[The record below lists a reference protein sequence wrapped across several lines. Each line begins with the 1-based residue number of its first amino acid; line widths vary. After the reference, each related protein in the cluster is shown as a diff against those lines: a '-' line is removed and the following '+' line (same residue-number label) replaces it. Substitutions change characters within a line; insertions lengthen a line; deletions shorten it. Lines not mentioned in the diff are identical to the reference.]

1 MRVAI
6 LDPNAPRPYTTDPA
20 SLIGLGG
27 TEMTIA
33 DVAHGLARDVRL
45 EIHQAARTASSC
57 ISGVWFTPYAWKAKV
72 RAETIVVINSWKAA
86 VACRKVNPDARM
98 LLWLH
103 NVPGRHNRR
112 MGEALR
118 EADVTIVC
126 VSASHA
132 RSLRAFL
139 GRSAPKITHVYN
151 PIPDDLRPLGLSHDP
166 DLLFFASAPHKG
178 LCEVFQNFR
187 AVRDAFPTMTLAVAD
202 PAYMRWDCGPV
213 PDGVRMVG
221 RQDKARL
228 WEVMERSLCL
238 FCPQTTFAE
247 TFGIVLAEANA
258 VGCPVLTHGGLGAN
272 DEVVSSRQQCIDCTD
287 MDAMIATIG
296 RWRESRPK
304 VSGRSDFRLSS
315 VLEDWRTLLQIDD
328 KPSPRLHE
336 SSRRGSMP
344 VYLGAAE

>member
-6 LDPNAPRPYTTDPA
+6 LDPNAPRPYTTDAA

-33 DVAHGLARDVRL
+33 EVARGLVRDVRL

-57 ISGVWFTPYAWKAKV
+57 SSGVWFRPYRWKARI

-86 VACRKVNPDARM
+86 VACRKANPDARI
-98 LLWLH
+98 LLWVH

-118 EADVTIVC
+118 EADVTVVC

-151 PIPDDLRPLGLSHDP
+151 PIPDDLRPLGLSYDP

-178 LCEVFQNFR
+178 LREVFWNFS
-187 AVRDAFPTMTLAVAD
+187 AVRDVFPTMTLAVAD
-202 PAYMRWDCGPV
+202 PGYMRWDFGPV

-228 WEVMERSLCL
+228 WEFMERSLCL
-238 FCPQTTFAE
+238 FYPQTTFAE

-258 VGCPVLTHGGLGAN
+258 VGCPVLTHCGLGAN
-272 DEVVSSRQQCIDCTD
+272 DEVVSSIEQCLDCTD
-287 MDAMIATIG
+287 TDAVIATIG
-296 RWRESRPK
+296 RWRETRPK
-304 VSGRSDFRLSS
+304 VSGRCDFRLSS
-315 VLEDWRTLLQIDD
+315 VLEDWRTLLHVDE
-328 KPSPRLHE
+328 KPSPPFDP
-336 SSRRGSMP
+336 SRRSAMP
-344 VYLGAAE
+344 IYLGAAE